1 MTATSR
7 RSELEQDRGGEKEE
21 KKKKRKEG
29 WTLARNLWT
38 VDEEGMGGDESSVE
52 K

>member
-21 KKKKRKEG
+21 KKKKKEG
-29 WTLARNLWT
+29 RMDVGAKSLDDGR
-38 VDEEGMGGDESSVE
+38 GGDGRR
-52 K
+52 